1 MVKYTPLERSSL
13 SSLIC
18 QPVVFFSVYSSS
30 IHHQSIIINSSSK
43 FTWWTFF
50 TGALSFYE
58 LKEGRVYALVRLV
71 LISSSAIA
79 KKNIDCS
86 QSRPSGKSL
95 ARCVEG
101 PEFDFGHN
109 FFLFASFRLVIILGI
124 TVLYCFYISTYYFQ
138 S

>member
-1 MVKYTPLERSSL
+1 MQS
-13 SSLIC
+13 C
-18 QPVVFFSVYSSS
+18 QVHPFGTFKSFQSDLLAGSIFF
-30 IHHQSIIINSSSK
+30 HLFIINSSSK
-43 FTWWTFF
+43 FTWWTFS

-58 LKEGRVYALVRLV
+58 LTEGRVYALVRLV
-71 LISSSAIA
+71 LISPSAIA

-101 PEFDFGHN
+101 PEFDSGHN

-124 TVLYCFYISTYYFQ
+124 TVLYCFYISAYYFQ